1 MAQRMIEL
9 QKELY
14 SVKKFKNVR
23 CQTMESDDLFFN
35 LSKNKHGK
43 IYYSKPY
50 KSKVLSLN
58 IHNSKSFII
67 TKQIWSKLKEQ
78 FDNID
83 KALNDRTK

>member
-43 IYYSKPY
+43 IYYSKQY